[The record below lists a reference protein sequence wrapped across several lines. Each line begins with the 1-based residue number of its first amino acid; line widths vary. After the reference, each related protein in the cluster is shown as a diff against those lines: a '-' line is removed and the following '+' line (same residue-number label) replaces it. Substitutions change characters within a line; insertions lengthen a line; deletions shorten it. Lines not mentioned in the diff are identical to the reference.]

1 MSILIDTVRVFG
13 FRGLKNIEV
22 KLEPITVL
30 TGMNNT
36 GKTSFLK
43 AMQIALG
50 NKNFLSSDDFYIND
64 NVPVDKIIVDIR
76 IIAHTNGIQDEVLP
90 EEWDIVFTEKRSV
103 IDSSDNQIIPIR
115 TIATYD
121 PLSGNFLCKQF
132 VLAEWSEYKSG
143 DDANWYDSDNG
154 SSTRFNLD
162 EITFIY
168 TDAQRDLLE
177 DLKVKHSF
185 LGKMLSKIN
194 YGAED
199 VEIIEKLITELNEK
213 AVSSSDILTNIE
225 ATLKGLDSAMDN
237 TSNGVEISPF
247 AKKIRDLN
255 KGVSIQYSDFAMEYH
270 GMGTR
275 SWSSLLT
282 LKSFI
287 EFLSRNAETE
297 DVQFFPILAIEEPEA
312 HLHPNAQ
319 KKLFSQI
326 STITG
331 QKIIST
337 HSAYI
342 AASAKLNQI
351 RSFYK
356 KEEESI
362 SGYIDTSDMSQ
373 EDIRKVNR
381 QVINTRGELFFAK
394 AIVFVEGET
403 EEQALSVFASKY
415 FDSNLL
421 ETGIN
426 FVGVDGKG
434 NYAPFVRLA
443 KSLNIPWF
451 IFSDSDGDTISEVKA
466 QLLKI
471 GIDNYDNIIFLDA
484 NNDFEKQIISDGY
497 QDEIKSAILEC
508 VLPLDPNPQHETAKR
523 AELAGY
529 SDDKLYTTL
538 TGSKAQYGLLV
549 SEHILKSGK
558 DLPQCTIELFDKI
571 KETLNF
577 N

>member
-1 MSILIDTVRVFG
+1 MSEILIDTVRVFG

-50 NKNFLSSDDFYIND
+50 NKNFLSSDDFYINE
-64 NVPVDKIIVDIR
+64 NTSVDKIIVDIK
-76 IIAHTNGIQDEVLP
+76 IIAHTEGVQDDIFP
-90 EEWDIVFTEKRSV
+90 EDWETVFTDNRFV
-103 IDSSDNQIIPIR
+103 FNSDGKQIVPIR
-115 TIATYD
+115 TIASYD
-121 PLSGNFLCKQF
+121 PVNGNFPCKQF
-132 VLAEWSEYKSG
+132 VLPDWYEFENEDGINWHESE
-143 DDANWYDSDNG
+143 NG
-154 SSTRFNLD
+154 TKTIFNINEL
-162 EITFIY
+162 TFIY

-194 YGAED
+194 YEAD
-199 VEIIEKLITELNEK
+199 DIEIIENLISELNKK
-213 AVSSSDILTNIE
+213 AVSSSDILSNIE
-225 ATLKGLDSAMDN
+225 TTLKGLDSTMDN
-237 TSNGVEISPF
+237 NTSGVEISPF

-255 KGVSIQYSDFAMEYH
+255 KGVSIQYSNFSMEYH

-297 DVQFFPILAIEEPEA
+297 DIQFFPILAIEEPEA

-326 STITG
+326 STIAG

-342 AASAKLNQI
+342 AASANLNQI

-356 KEEESI
+356 DGENTI
-362 SGYIDTSDMSQ
+362 SGFIDTSEMSM
-373 EDIRKVNR
+373 EEIRKLNR
-381 QVINTRGELFFAK
+381 QVINTRGELFFSK
-394 AIVFVEGET
+394 AIILAEGET
-403 EEQALSVFASKY
+403 EEQALSVFASKH
-415 FDSNLL
+415 FETNLL
-421 ETGIN
+421 EMGIN

-434 NYAPFVRLA
+434 NYSPFVRLA

-451 IFSDSDGDTISEVKA
+451 IFSDSDGNTIDEVKA

-471 GIDNYDNIIFLDA
+471 GIEDYDTIISLDDN
-484 NNDFEKQIISDGY
+484 NNFEKQMIADGY
-497 QDEIKSAILEC
+497 QDEIKSAILES
-508 VLPLDPNPQHETAKR
+508 VVSANPNPQYKADKK
-523 AELAGY
+523 AEIDDY
-529 SDDKLYTTL
+529 SDKKLYSVL
-538 TGSKAQYGLLV
+538 TGSKTQFGQLV
-549 SEHILKSGK
+549 SEKIIESTK
-558 DLPQCTIELFDKI
+558 DLPPLVVTLFKKVKDV
-571 KETLNF
+571 L
-577 N
+577 